1 MHYTKRE
8 REVMLSI
15 CIITKNEQQ
24 NIERC
29 LQCLQPYPFEIVVVD
44 TGSTDKTKE
53 IALKYTENVYD
64 FAWCDDFGAAKN
76 YAISKA
82 ENEYVMVLDSDEFL
96 EPLEAARLEQLIMQ
110 HPQQVG
116 RIKRRNLMTR
126 NGQKQENVEW
136 INRIFSKKRFHYEGR
151 IHEQVMALDGCDY
164 DTYKTPVVIEHSG
177 YDLPEA
183 ERKKKAERNITLLL
197 QELERLEAEQKSH
210 NTGQGEAES
219 TQSEMEAVQDG
230 LTAADEKLPYILYQ
244 LGKSYYMAGDYALS
258 CEYFSRGLSF
268 DLNPKLEY
276 VIDMVETYGYALINS
291 GRAEEALFFENIY
304 EEFGN
309 SADFQFLMGLI
320 YMNNARFEEAIAEFL
335 KAAEHTEC
343 RTLGVN
349 SYLAYYNV
357 GVVYEC
363 LGHEAKAAEYYKK
376 CGDYAPAEKQLAGLT
391 K

>member
-1 MHYTKRE
+1 
-8 REVMLSI
+8 MLSI
-15 CIITKNEQQ
+15 CIITRNEEQ

-29 LQCLQPYPFEIVVVD
+29 LKCLQPYPFEIVVVD
-44 TGSTDKTKE
+44 TGSTDETKE
-53 IALKYTENVYD
+53 IAKKYTENVYD
-64 FAWCDDFGAAKN
+64 FTWCDDFAAAKN

-82 ENEYVMVLDSDEFL
+82 ENDYVMVIDSDEFL
-96 EPLEAARLEQLIMQ
+96 EPLDIVQLEQLVAQ
-110 HPQQVG
+110 HPKQVG

-136 INRIFSKKRFHYEGR
+136 INRIFSKDRFRYEGK
-151 IHEQVMALDGCDY
+151 IHEQVTASDGCSY
-164 DTYKTPVVIEHSG
+164 DTYLTSVVIEHTG
-177 YDLPEA
+177 YDLPEE
-183 ERKKKAERNITLLL
+183 ERKKKAKRNITLLL
-197 QELERLEAEQKSH
+197 QELKRLE
-210 NTGQGEAES
+210 TGQNAVNCEREASITSQTEND
-219 TQSEMEAVQDG
+219 TKSETFPAHSE
-230 LTAADEKLPYILYQ
+230 LPYILYQ
-244 LGKSYYMAGDYALS
+244 LGKGYYMAGDYVLA

-304 EEFGN
+304 EEFGG

-320 YMNNARFEEAIAEFL
+320 YMNNARFEDAVAEFL
-335 KAAEHTEC
+335 KATKHTEC

-349 SYLAYYNV
+349 SYSAYYNV

-363 LGHEAKAAEYYKK
+363 LGHVKEAADYYKK
-376 CGDYAPAEKQLAGLT
+376 CGNYPPAVKQLEHLS